1 MCEVNNMINLELS
14 GRIDSNNAHTVEEK
28 LLQEIAG
35 RNLPVVLDASKL
47 EYISSAGLRI
57 LLRIRKTNPDLKM
70 INVNSDVFEILEMT
84 GFTEMMDIEKAY
96 RVISLENCEEIG
108 RGANGSIYRIDQDTV
123 VKIYNNPNAL
133 DDIRH
138 EREVARL
145 ALILG
150 IPTAI
155 SYDVVK
161 VEDNYGSVF
170 EMLNAQ
176 SFSKIIAEEPDKLD
190 WCVSEYVKMLKKIH
204 STVVPEGKLPDIK
217 ETVLSWAKFLQDYLP
232 AEAGKKLLGLVEAV
246 PHDNHMIHGDYHTKN
261 LVLQNDEV
269 LLIDMDT
276 LAVGNPIFELG
287 SIFNAFIGFS
297 ELDHTVIQKF
307 QGFDFETGKKFFHD
321 TLAAYLGT
329 ANETK
334 IREVEDKARII
345 GYARLIRRSIRRHGL
360 ETEQG
365 RKEIDFWKEK
375 LITLLEKTD
384 TLVFRPNELETEAV
398 VENLDEV
405 LGFIDENL
413 DAADCSPK
421 VAMQIRLAAEEIFV
435 NIASYAYQP
444 EKGKAIVR
452 VEITEDPLTVAITF
466 IDHGIPYDPLK
477 KADPDIT
484 LSAEERDIGGLGV
497 FLAKK
502 TMDDVTYE
510 YKDGQNILK
519 LKKSL

>member
-1 MCEVNNMINLELS
+1 MYMCEVNNMINLELS

-108 RGANGSIYRIDQDTV
+108 RGVNGSIYRIDQDTV

-217 ETVLSWAKFLQDYLP
+217 ETVLS
-232 AEAGKKLLGLVEAV
+232 
-246 PHDNHMIHGDYHTKN
+246 
-261 LVLQNDEV
+261 
-269 LLIDMDT
+269 
-276 LAVGNPIFELG
+276 VGGAPL
-287 SIFNAFIGFS
+287 SIVKQYIES
-297 ELDHTVIQKF
+297 QKTS
-307 QGFDFETGKKFFHD
+307 Q
-321 TLAAYLGT
+321 
-329 ANETK
+329 
-334 IREVEDKARII
+334 RE
-345 GYARLIRRSIRRHGL
+345 
-360 ETEQG
+360 
-365 RKEIDFWKEK
+365 
-375 LITLLEKTD
+375 
-384 TLVFRPNELETEAV
+384 
-398 VENLDEV
+398 
-405 LGFIDENL
+405 
-413 DAADCSPK
+413 
-421 VAMQIRLAAEEIFV
+421 
-435 NIASYAYQP
+435 
-444 EKGKAIVR
+444 
-452 VEITEDPLTVAITF
+452 
-466 IDHGIPYDPLK
+466 
-477 KADPDIT
+477 
-484 LSAEERDIGGLGV
+484 
-497 FLAKK
+497 
-502 TMDDVTYE
+502 
-510 YKDGQNILK
+510 
-519 LKKSL
+519 

>member
-1 MCEVNNMINLELS
+1 M
-14 GRIDSNNAHTVEEK
+14 K
-28 LLQEIAG
+28 QESPA
-35 RNLPVVLDASKL
+35 
-47 EYISSAGLRI
+47 
-57 LLRIRKTNPDLKM
+57 
-70 INVNSDVFEILEMT
+70 F
-84 GFTEMMDIEKAY
+84 
-96 RVISLENCEEIG
+96 
-108 RGANGSIYRIDQDTV
+108 
-123 VKIYNNPNAL
+123 
-133 DDIRH
+133 RH
-138 EREVARL
+138 GEC
-145 ALILG
+145 
-150 IPTAI
+150 
-155 SYDVVK
+155 
-161 VEDNYGSVF
+161 
-170 EMLNAQ
+170 Q
-176 SFSKIIAEEPDKLD
+176 
-190 WCVSEYVKMLKKIH
+190 
-204 STVVPEGKLPDIK
+204 
-217 ETVLSWAKFLQDYLP
+217 
-232 AEAGKKLLGLVEAV
+232 
-246 PHDNHMIHGDYHTKN
+246 
-261 LVLQNDEV
+261 
-269 LLIDMDT
+269 
-276 LAVGNPIFELG
+276 
-287 SIFNAFIGFS
+287 
-297 ELDHTVIQKF
+297 
-307 QGFDFETGKKFFHD
+307 
-321 TLAAYLGT
+321 LGT

-334 IREVEDKARII
+334 IREVEDKACII

-384 TLVFRPNELETEAV
+384 TLVFRPNEMETEAV

-405 LGFIDENL
+405 LGFIDEHL

>member
-47 EYISSAGLRI
+47 KYISSAGLRI

-161 VEDNYGSVF
+161 VGDNYGSVF
-170 EMLNAQ
+170 ELLNAQ

-217 ETVLSWAKFLQDYLP
+217 ETVLS
-232 AEAGKKLLGLVEAV
+232 
-246 PHDNHMIHGDYHTKN
+246 
-261 LVLQNDEV
+261 
-269 LLIDMDT
+269 
-276 LAVGNPIFELG
+276 VGGAPL
-287 SIFNAFIGFS
+287 SIVKQYIES
-297 ELDHTVIQKF
+297 QKTS
-307 QGFDFETGKKFFHD
+307 Q
-321 TLAAYLGT
+321 
-329 ANETK
+329 
-334 IREVEDKARII
+334 RE
-345 GYARLIRRSIRRHGL
+345 
-360 ETEQG
+360 
-365 RKEIDFWKEK
+365 
-375 LITLLEKTD
+375 
-384 TLVFRPNELETEAV
+384 
-398 VENLDEV
+398 
-405 LGFIDENL
+405 
-413 DAADCSPK
+413 
-421 VAMQIRLAAEEIFV
+421 
-435 NIASYAYQP
+435 
-444 EKGKAIVR
+444 
-452 VEITEDPLTVAITF
+452 
-466 IDHGIPYDPLK
+466 
-477 KADPDIT
+477 
-484 LSAEERDIGGLGV
+484 
-497 FLAKK
+497 
-502 TMDDVTYE
+502 
-510 YKDGQNILK
+510 
-519 LKKSL
+519 